1 MAGVYNGVRMFVEGY
16 RDMSI
21 AAAPIPAGDD
31 AVWQARVD
39 LAAAFRLAV
48 RNGFHEGICNH
59 FTLMVPG
66 TEDRFLLNPYGL
78 HWSEVTASNLLV
90 VDVDGKVIEGDGVA
104 EDTAFYIHSRIHL
117 QAPDA
122 ACVLHTH
129 QPYATALTQVHG
141 GRLEPTIQSA
151 IRFYGRVAYD
161 DDFNGVVLATDEG
174 DRIAQ
179 ALGDNEVMF
188 MANHGVTVVGPTVA
202 QAFDA
207 LYYLERACQA
217 QVIAMSTGL
226 PLKKVSDNMA
236 KHTHEQMMP
245 LVPNSAA
252 RHFESLKRLLDRDE
266 PDYAT

>member
-90 VDVDGKVIEGDGVA
+90 VDVDGKVIEGDGIA

-174 DRIAQ
+174 DRIAG
-179 ALGDNEVMF
+179 ALGDKTVLF
-188 MANHGVTVVGPTVA
+188 LRGHGVIVVGGTVA
-202 QAFDA
+202 EAFQS

-217 QVIAMSTGL
+217 QVLAMSTGK
-226 PLKKVSDNMA
+226 PLLRIGDN
-236 KHTHEQMMP
+236 
-245 LVPNSAA
+245 VAA
-252 RHFESLKRLLDRDE
+252 STFGGGETVLRDHAAVHFNALKRLLDRWDTS
-266 PDYAT
+266 YAR

>member
-1 MAGVYNGVRMFVEGY
+1 
-16 RDMSI
+16 MSI
-21 AAAPIPAGDD
+21 AAAPMPASDD

-66 TEDRFLLNPYGL
+66 TDNRFLLNPYGL

-90 VDVDGKVIEGDGVA
+90 VDVDGNVVEGDGIA

-117 QAPDA
+117 KAPDA

-174 DRIAQ
+174 DRIAD
-179 ALGDNEVMF
+179 AIGDKEVMF
-188 MANHGVTVVGPTVA
+188 MGNHGVTVVGPTVA

-217 QVIAMSTGL
+217 QVLAMSTGR
-226 PLKKVSDNMA
+226 PLKPITDNIAASTFGGHHEELSD
-236 KHTHEQMMP
+236 H
-245 LVPNSAA
+245 A
-252 RHFESLKRLLDRDE
+252 RVHFDALKRSILEKQD
-266 PDYAT
+266 PGYAQ